1 MMKILELS
9 QKKSLKLVN
18 TIDFVTNDQMIRSD
32 FDIFEFKKNKSD
44 DNQKKYIN
52 FPFEKLSKIQKCAVA
67 DQYFSVFLIAVKN
80 MTNLEYLQSLE
91 INDYE
96 VSVIDIKDLKKH
108 RASLV
113 NLFLN
118 LYGSKILPQTKI
130 SESTSSIYGDFFY
143 PVGKSDDP
151 YNRHVLKLKYYK
163 GLDITVQSFKKKID
177 NRKVKYFWDD
187 NSLVPSRI
195 YNSKDKINDY
205 WIKGGRSGE
214 KNLITFLSLNSF
226 KEYKNSKIGVLYT
239 IIDDFNKNLGKYIK
253 FHLYEMSEDEE
264 IVYQLSSNKQL
275 FLGSAIK
282 YFDGKKINI
291 VDYIN
296 EDKSVQFVEKI
307 ILMLNQEI
315 NNLDI
320 TRSNNL
326 KKGINISITKDPE
339 YYLRNDKNDPYKSF
353 SKKVIVQN
361 ITEDNLEI
369 KKESSLIKNP
379 ICLKILQELMV
390 KDSIGKNK
398 INFNFISKEKINTKY
413 KFVTFHRYYF
423 ANSYKDYA
431 VTSQFDNDGNIIF
444 GLEKSE
450 DFFNKESAL
459 AKNLADLGIEEKS
472 KSKVECIFYDD
483 VRNPNVILNIGIY
496 EIPRMETISERLRLA
511 DGRKKPYVKRLIND
525 LELFENQ
532 YSEYKNNVD
541 LKNVMQLLLEFD
553 EEKISLNE
561 YRQLL
566 SKCNITG
573 RKKIGKAYTDF
584 LIRLNSSYI
593 AFSNHKGRD
602 FKEDYSPLYWT
613 HFFRRI
619 SGIDK
624 TVYAR
629 GNEVPVNHE
638 FYSVAEGTS
647 SIKQTYEKGYPIR
660 RIINKG
666 FRFSEEYNKSLSE
679 MFDVDFV
686 RINQATVVPF
696 PVKFNREYFNM
707 MKKEFIKK

>member
-1 MMKILELS
+1 MMEILDTS
-9 QKKSLKLVN
+9 QKESLKQVN
-18 TIDFVTNDQMIRSD
+18 TIDFVTHDQKIRAD
-32 FDIFEFKKNKSD
+32 FDIFEFKKNKSKD
-44 DNQKKYIN
+44 KSKEYIN
-52 FPFEKLSKIQKCAVA
+52 FPFEKLSEIKKCAVTN
-67 DQYFSVFLIAVKN
+67 QYFSVFLIAVKGA
-80 MTNLEYLQSLE
+80 TNLDYLQGLE
-91 INDYE
+91 IDDYQ
-96 VSVIDIKDLKKH
+96 VSSIDINDLKKH

-130 SESTSSIYGDFFY
+130 SKSTSSIYGELFY
-143 PVGKSDDP
+143 PVGKNDDP
-151 YNRHVLKLKYYK
+151 YNRHVLSLKYYK
-163 GLDITVQSFKKKID
+163 GLNISVQSFKKKID
-177 NRKVKYFWDD
+177 NHKVRYFWDD

-195 YNSKDKINDY
+195 YNSKDKANDY
-205 WIKGGRSGE
+205 WIQGGRSGE

-239 IIDDFNKNLGKYIK
+239 IIDDFNENLGKYIE

-264 IVYQLSSNKQL
+264 VVYQLSSNKQL
-275 FLGSAIK
+275 FLESAIK
-282 YFDGKKINI
+282 YFSGKKINV

-315 NNLDI
+315 ENLDV
-320 TRSNNL
+320 TRSNKL
-326 KKGINISITKDPE
+326 KKGINISITKDPK
-339 YYLRNDKNDPYKSF
+339 YYSGNDKDDPYKSF
-353 SKKVIVQN
+353 SKEIIVQN

-398 INFNFISKEKINTKY
+398 IEFTFIPKEKINTKY
-413 KFVTFHRYYF
+413 KFVTFHRYYYGKF
-423 ANSYKDYA
+423 YKDYA

-444 GLEKSE
+444 DLEKSE
-450 DFFNKESAL
+450 DFFNEESVL
-459 AKNLADLGIEEKS
+459 AKNLADLGIKEKN
-472 KSKVECIFYDD
+472 KGTVECIFYDE
-483 VRNPNVILNIGIY
+483 VKNPNVILNIGIY
-496 EIPRMETISERLRLA
+496 EIPKMETISERLRLA

-532 YSEYKNNVD
+532 YTEYKNDVD
-541 LKNVMQLLLEFD
+541 LKNVKQLLLEFD

-573 RKKIGKAYTDF
+573 RKKIGKAYTDY
-584 LIRLNSSYI
+584 LIKLNSPYI
-593 AFSNHKGRD
+593 AFSNHRGRD

-613 HFFRRI
+613 HFFRNI
-619 SGIDK
+619 PGIDK

-629 GNEVPVNHE
+629 GKQVPVNHE

-647 SIKQTYEKGYPIR
+647 NIKQTYEKGYPIR

-666 FRFSEEYNKSLSE
+666 FRFSEEYNKLLSE

-707 MKKEFIKK
+707 VKRNLIKE